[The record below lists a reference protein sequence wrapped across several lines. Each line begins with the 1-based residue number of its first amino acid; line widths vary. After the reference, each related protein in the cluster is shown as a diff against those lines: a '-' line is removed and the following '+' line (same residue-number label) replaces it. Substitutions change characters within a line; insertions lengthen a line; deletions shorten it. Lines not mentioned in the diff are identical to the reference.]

1 MVQLY
6 SAALFFVLLFFSG
19 KCASQK
25 SFKYISYIS
34 GFGFG
39 ENTRTLYKP
48 LYIASDFN
56 FQIFKSGKTER
67 TTFFTGYVEPQFN
80 LVFTNRPIDYE
91 FGVNCGLRNNIKVS
105 TDLYL
110 FQMLGSGPHFFSS
123 YTTRQAQGFIFS
135 DNIAMGVYKRIH
147 KNKPTY
153 LELRFL
159 YRHLSNAGL
168 KRPNSGINNFNI
180 LMGLIKVN

>member
-80 LVFTNRPIDYE
+80 LGNAASNRLIDRGE
-91 FGVNCGLRNNIKVS
+91 TAEG
-105 TDLYL
+105 
-110 FQMLGSGPHFFSS
+110 
-123 YTTRQAQGFIFS
+123 
-135 DNIAMGVYKRIH
+135 
-147 KNKPTY
+147 
-153 LELRFL
+153 
-159 YRHLSNAGL
+159 NA
-168 KRPNSGINNFNI
+168 R
-180 LMGLIKVN
+180 